1 MSGRIAPPLR
11 IQPDVVP
18 DIVKNAQVYTLPLQA
33 TAREAAQLMVTFG
46 TGALVVLDAE
56 GRFAGRMTEQDL
68 VRKVVAKGMDPG
80 AARLAELVKQGFDA
94 LAPSDLALDAL
105 DLMRVRKVS
114 HLAVLD
120 GERLIAVVSIGDI
133 YEAIRRTLDVQLRA
147 GQAAFFRGQPQE

>member
-1 MSGRIAPPLR
+1 
-11 IQPDVVP
+11 V
-18 DIVKNAQVYTLPLQA
+18 
-33 TAREAAQLMVTFG
+33 
-46 TGALVVLDAE
+46 
-56 GRFAGRMTEQDL
+56 TEQDL
-68 VRKVVAKGMDPG
+68 VREVVAKGMDPG

-133 YEAIRRTLDVQLRA
+133 CEAIRRTLDVQLRA
-147 GQAAFFRGQPQE
+147 GQAAFFRSQPQE

>member
-18 DIVKNAQVYTLPLQA
+18 DVVKNAQVYTLPLQA

-56 GRFAGRMTEQDL
+56 GRFAGLVTEQDL

-120 GERLIAVVSIGDI
+120 GVRLIAVVSIGDI

>member
-18 DIVKNAQVYTLPLQA
+18 DVVKNAQVYTLPLQA

-56 GRFAGRMTEQDL
+56 GRFAGLVTEQDL